1 MRGIMRSVAQVQLT
15 TTLANG
21 LTLSYVDEGDVSAP
35 AVVLLG
41 GLTDSWRTYEP
52 VLPHLPTSIRAI
64 AVSQRGHGD
73 SDKPESGY
81 RTRDFAADVAQ
92 FLRALGLTSFTV
104 VGHSSA
110 GLVARRLA
118 IDHPAMTTGI
128 VLEAS
133 PVTLRGDPGLA
144 AFVAS
149 LATLSDPLDP
159 EFVRGVVARTGG
171 RIDPSFRDAMV
182 AECLKMPARVWRL
195 AFGGLLEDDDD
206 TAELRLITAPT
217 LLVWGDQDTLVGR
230 VHQEKLGALLPNS
243 VLVSYQGVGHT
254 PHWEEPERFAAD
266 VASFAQRAG
275 QRKE

>member
-1 MRGIMRSVAQVQLT
+1 MSSLAHAPLT
-15 TTLANG
+15 VTLANG
-21 LTLSYVDEGDVSAP
+21 LTLSYVDQGEVSAP

-41 GLTDSWRTYEP
+41 GLIDSWRTYEL

-81 RTRDFAADVAQ
+81 RTHDFAVDIAQ
-92 FLRALGLTSFTV
+92 LLDALRLTGVTF

-118 IDHPAMTTGI
+118 IDNSASTTGI

-133 PVTLRGDPGLA
+133 PVTLRGDPALA
-144 AFVAS
+144 GFVAS

-159 EFVRGVVARTGG
+159 DFVRGVVARTTG
-171 RIDPSFRDAMV
+171 RIDPSFMDAMV
-182 AECLKMPARVWRL
+182 AESLKMPARVWRQ
-195 AFGGLLEDDDD
+195 AFGGLLDDDD

-217 LLVWGDQDTLVGR
+217 MLVWGDHDTLVGR
-230 VHQEKLGALLPNS
+230 IHQEKLAALIPNS
-243 VLVSYQGVGHT
+243 VLVSYPGIGHT
-254 PHWEEPERFAAD
+254 PHWEAPERFAAD
-266 VASFAQRAG
+266 IAAFVQGAG
-275 QRKE
+275 RLRTK